1 MMYLLL
7 FLSIGLAAAVTVV
20 FKLNNA
26 YTVGQQDLQEI
37 SRQLQEANTIAIK
50 LNNDCTIS
58 QQNLQETS
66 RQLQEANTIVIKLNN
81 DCTISQQ
88 SLQETNRQLQ
98 EINQKY
104 GGIISRENTVKELD
118 GKITTLMDKCKQT
131 KKQIQSKEKELHLK
145 ISLLKIQLHGL
156 EEQEIIEAFGFY
168 NSKYDFQEVEEY
180 KQRLDQI
187 SVQQKEMLRGNK
199 AAICETKWSVSGSL
213 KEGEKMTNDFLK
225 LVLRAFNGECDSA
238 IVKVKYH
245 NVQVMENRIKKTYG
259 DLNKL
264 SQTSHCEITPHFLD
278 LKLQELWLTHEYQE
292 RKYQEQEEQRIIREQ
307 MREEE
312 KAFRELEKAKQE
324 AEQEERRYQ
333 EALEKAHREVKTA
346 TGKAQE
352 KLFSQ
357 IKELQ
362 KRLAEAEAN
371 KMRAISQA
379 QLTKFGHVYIISNI
393 GSFGENIYKIG
404 MTRRLDPM
412 DRVKELG
419 DASVPFPFDVHAM
432 IFCENAPEL
441 ESRLHKCFNHRRMN
455 KKNTRKEFF
464 KVSLDEIV
472 GVVRETDKE
481 LKICKSE
488 VTFTKIAAANDY
500 RKMLARE
507 RQDITTI
514 SI

>member
-1 MMYLLL
+1 MTYLLL
-7 FLSIGLAAAVTVV
+7 FLSIGLAAAVTAAV
-20 FKLNNA
+20 KLNNSN
-26 YTVGQQDLQEI
+26 VVSQQSLKETNI
-37 SRQLQEANTIAIK
+37 QLQESNTVTIK
-50 LNNDCTIS
+50 LNNDYSIS
-58 QQNLQETS
+58 QQSLQETS
-66 RQLQEANTIVIKLNN
+66 RQLQEASTVAIKLNN
-81 DCTISQQ
+81 DYAVSQQ
-88 SLQETNRQLQ
+88 SLQ

-104 GGIISRENTVKELD
+104 SGIISREDAVKELD
-118 GKITTLMDKCKQT
+118 AKITTLTDKYKQT
-131 KKQIQSKEKELHLK
+131 KKQVRSKEKELNLK
-145 ISLLKIQLHGL
+145 ISLLKTQLYGL

-168 NSKYDFQEVEEY
+168 NSKYDFQELEEY
-180 KQRLDQI
+180 QKRLDRI
-187 SVQQKEMLRGNK
+187 SAQQKEMLRENK
-199 AAICETKWSVSGSL
+199 AAVCETEWSVNGSL
-213 KEGEKMTNDFLK
+213 KEGKKMTNDFLK

-238 IVKVKYH
+238 ILKVKYN

-264 SQTSHCEITPHFLD
+264 SQTTHCEITPHFLD
-278 LKLQELWLTHEYQE
+278 LKLKELWLTHEYQE
-292 RKYQEQEEQRIIREQ
+292 RKYQEQDEQRIIREQ

-312 KAFRELEKAKQE
+312 KALRDLEKAKQD
-324 AEQEERRYQ
+324 AEREEQRYQ
-333 EALEKAHREVKTA
+333 EALKNARRDVETA

-357 IKELQ
+357 IEELQ

-371 KMRAISQA
+371 KARAISQA

-441 ESRLHKCFNHRRMN
+441 EFRLHKYFHHRRMN
-455 KKNTRKEFF
+455 KENTRKEFF
-464 KVSLDEIV
+464 QVSLDEIV
-472 GVVRETDKE
+472 SVVRKTDEE

-488 VTFTKIAAANDY
+488 VTFTKIAAASDY
-500 RKMLARE
+500 RKTLARE
-507 RQDITTI
+507 RQDMTTI
-514 SI
+514 AI